1 MANLDSKIH
10 DAKLESYNVN
20 GNNFSIEGELMVTI
34 TLNEYRNLISEIA
47 TKKMDIDSANRD
59 RFTRENEIKTVRAEN
74 DALKAELYTLKNEI
88 DALREA
94 AKGETG
100 K

>member
-1 MANLDSKIH
+1 
-10 DAKLESYNVN
+10 
-20 GNNFSIEGELMVTI
+20 
-34 TLNEYRNLISEIA
+34 
-47 TKKMDIDSANRD
+47 MDIDSANRD

>member
-1 MANLDSKIH
+1 MATLDSKIH
-10 DAKLESYNVN
+10 DAKLEGYNVN
-20 GNNFSIEGELMVTI
+20 GNDFSIEGELMVTI
-34 TLNEYRNLISEIA
+34 TLNEYRNLISEVA
-47 TKKMDIDSANRD
+47 TKKKDIDKANSD
-59 RFTRENEIKTVRAEN
+59 RYTRETEIKTVRAEN

-94 AKGETG
+94 AKGEAS